1 MSEMIKPPL
10 IIDIK
15 GNSLDDGPG
24 IRSTIFF
31 KGCPLNC
38 VWCHNPE
45 SKKMT
50 PELFWDSERCVGC
63 GTCIGLCPE
72 NAISLDN
79 PFHVDRDRCNLCF
92 KCLEQCPAQ
101 ALTRVGRE
109 MTVDEIVNKIVP
121 YKPFFD
127 TSGGGVTLSGGEPTI
142 NLRFASA
149 VLKELKSE
157 GIHTLIETCG
167 WFNLE
172 KFEALILPYT
182 DAIYMDVKLIDPVEH
197 KRYCGLSNKR
207 ILDNLLNLQQAS
219 RSGRF
224 TLLPRT
230 PLIPDITDREDQ
242 ILRLAQFYKEHHFLT
257 AAVLPNNPIWMEK
270 CAKLGEEAP
279 FDRSKP
285 IGSFYDQE
293 RKDKVK
299 EQFSRYGVTI
309 TFG

>member
-1 MSEMIKPPL
+1 MSDVIKPPL

-38 VWCHNPE
+38 IWCHNPE
-45 SKKMT
+45 SKKIT

-63 GTCIGLCPE
+63 GTCIDLCPE

-79 PFHVDRDRCNLCF
+79 PFHVDRDRCTLCF

-109 MTVDEIVNKIVP
+109 MTVDEIISKIVP

-142 NLRFASA
+142 NIRFASA
-149 VLKELKSE
+149 VLKELKSK

-172 KFEALILPYT
+172 QFKNMLLPYL
-182 DAIYMDVKLIDPVEH
+182 DVIYMDIKLIDPVEH
-197 KRYCGLSNKR
+197 KKYCGKSNDRILSN
-207 ILDNLLNLQQAS
+207 LLHLHEES
-219 RSGRF
+219 RSGSF
-224 TLLPRT
+224 ELLPRV
-230 PLIPDITDREDQ
+230 PLIPDITDREAQ
-242 ILRLAQFYKEHHFLT
+242 IRDLAEFLSHHNISSIAL
-257 AAVLPNNPIWMEK
+257 LPNNPIWMDK
-270 CAKLGEEAP
+270 CLKLGQQIP

-285 IGSFYDQE
+285 IGSFYDQTS
-293 RKDKVK
+293 KDRIK
-299 EQFSRYGVTI
+299 EQFSRHGI
-309 TFG
+309 TVILG

>member
-1 MSEMIKPPL
+1 MKSPL

-45 SKKMT
+45 SKKVT

-63 GTCIGLCPE
+63 GTCINLCPE

-79 PFHVDRDRCNLCF
+79 PFHVDRDRCTLCF
-92 KCLEQCPAQ
+92 KCLEQCPGQ

-121 YKPFFD
+121 YKSFFD

-142 NLRFASA
+142 NMRFASA
-149 VLKELKSE
+149 VLKKLKSE
-157 GIHTLIETCG
+157 GIHTLVETCG
-167 WFNLE
+167 WFDMEHFRNLM
-172 KFEALILPYT
+172 LPYV
-182 DAIYMDVKLIDPVEH
+182 DVIYMDVKLIDPTEH
-197 KRYCGLSNKR
+197 KKYCGKSNERILSN
-207 ILDNLLNLQQAS
+207 LLHLYEEAGAGS
-219 RSGRF
+219 F
-224 TLLPRT
+224 ELLPRV
-230 PLIPDITDREDQ
+230 PLIPEITDKEVQ
-242 ILRLAQFYKEHHFLT
+242 IQGLAEFFSKHHISSVAL
-257 AAVLPNNPIWMEK
+257 LPNNPIWIDK
-270 CAKLGEEAP
+270 CSKLGQEIP

-285 IGSFYDQE
+285 IGSFYDQT
-293 RKDKVK
+293 RKDKVR
-299 EQFSRYGVTI
+299 EQFSRYGI
-309 TFG
+309 TVILG